1 VRGFRGPVNNLLTLA
16 EARFGADRP
25 VPGPVPGILYVAESA
40 AMPDIRTESR
50 VPPRVPDV
58 ARLRWVL
65 LALVLLLGVAIGFVY
80 VAAARS
86 ANERTVE
93 TTARQATALARTLE
107 AHAARSFGAADTAL
121 SALIEAL
128 EGRGAF
134 AGVDLHAMIA
144 DRHNF
149 VPGIHSITRIDA
161 DGAVR
166 LDSTAVDVAPRDV
179 STTAYFEAHR
189 GRSGLGLF
197 LSPPMND
204 PDTGT
209 PVLVLS
215 RRLEDAQGHFAGVVA
230 AALDAEYFRAYY
242 ATLDVGLGGAIALWS
257 GDGML
262 LIREPHDPAMIGRV
276 FAGQPLHRGLMTGLR
291 EQTHRVVSPLDGV
304 ARLQSWRRVA
314 DLPFVVSV
322 AYAEE
327 YYMAPMRAAL
337 RTQLIAV
344 AAGAAITL
352 ALAFLVWFQLGRHAR
367 LDAERRAGIERLAQS
382 RRQLRTVVDTVPALI
397 NAKDPDG
404 RYKLM
409 NAYQAAVFG
418 VHPRETIGKRLSD
431 FVAQPLAGE
440 VEELERDLVKSGRAI
455 RDHAE
460 NFPDASGRMRH
471 FLTSKIPIFDG
482 DGKVAQ
488 FVSVAT
494 DVTAIRE
501 MEAATRAAEARMRAA
516 IESIPEGF
524 AIFDE
529 DDRLIVANRPY
540 VEMFTGETDPAR
552 LQGRTFEELVRMS
565 IARGEP
571 PEPGFT
577 TESWVAER
585 LRRHREGM
593 TGTRLLRIAD
603 GRTVSVAERHV
614 PGVGVVGV
622 RTDVSRLVET
632 EAALRN
638 ARDAAEAANRAKSQF
653 LANMSH
659 ELRTPLNAIIGF
671 AEMIEKEIFGKV
683 GSKRYIE
690 YASDIAASGR
700 HLVDLIGDVLDMSKI
715 EAGRYVLEEEPI
727 ELGPTIDAAIAIA
740 RGQAHHAGVR
750 LNAAGDKLR
759 LRADGRALRQVLL
772 NLLSNAIKFTPKGG
786 RVDVVWRAADSGVEI
801 DVVDT
806 GIGIAR
812 DELAHVIEPF
822 RQAQGVGRNFGGTG
836 LGLAITKRLVELHG
850 GRLEIESEVGKG
862 TQVRF
867 VLPADRL
874 LRDAA

>member
-1 VRGFRGPVNNLLTLA
+1 MAEPVAKT
-16 EARFGADRP
+16 D
-25 VPGPVPGILYVAESA
+25 V
-40 AMPDIRTESR
+40 RTESG
-50 VPPRVPDV
+50 VPSRALDV

-80 VAAARS
+80 VTAARS

-93 TTARQATALARTLE
+93 TTARQAAALARTLE

-121 SALIEAL
+121 SAMIEAL

-134 AGVDLHAMIA
+134 AGVDLQAMIV

-149 VPGIHSITRIDA
+149 VPGIHSIFWIDA
-161 DGAVR
+161 DGTVR
-166 LDSTAVDVAPRDV
+166 LDSTTADVAPRDV
-179 STTAYFEAHR
+179 SNATYFAAHR
-189 GRSGLGLF
+189 DRSGLGLY
-197 LSPPMND
+197 LSPPMAD
-204 PDTGT
+204 PDTGA
-209 PVLVLS
+209 PVLVMS
-215 RRLEDAQGHFAGVVA
+215 RRLEDSQGNFAGVIA
-230 AALDAEYFRAYY
+230 AALDTEYFRAYY
-242 ATLDVGLGGAIALWS
+242 ATLDVGIGGSIALWS

-276 FAGQPLHRGLMTGLR
+276 FVGQPLHRGLMTGLR

-314 DLPFVVSV
+314 DLPFVASI

-344 AAGAAITL
+344 GAGAAITL
-352 ALAFLVWFQLGRHAR
+352 ALAFLVWFQLGRYAQ

-382 RRQLRTVVDTVPALI
+382 RRQLRTVVDTVPAII
-397 NAKDPDG
+397 NAKGPDG
-404 RYKLM
+404 RYTLM

-418 VHPRETIGKRLSD
+418 VHPRATIGKRVSD
-431 FVAQPLAGE
+431 FVAQPLADE
-440 VEELERDLVKSGRAI
+440 VEALERELVETGRAI

-471 FLTSKIPIFDG
+471 FLTSKIPIFGG
-482 DGKVAQ
+482 DGKVTQ

-524 AIFDE
+524 AIYDE
-529 DDRLIVANRPY
+529 SDRLIVANQPY
-540 VEMFTGETDPAR
+540 VEMFAGETDPAR
-552 LQGRTFEELVRMS
+552 IQGRTFEELVRMS
-565 IARGEP
+565 VARGEP

-577 TESWVAER
+577 TEAWVAER
-585 LRRHREGM
+585 VRRHREGM
-593 TGTRLLRIAD
+593 SGMRLLRIAD
-603 GRTVSVAERHV
+603 GRTISVAERHV
-614 PGVGVVGV
+614 PGVGIVGI
-622 RTDVSRLVET
+622 RTDVSQLVET

-638 ARDAAEAANRAKSQF
+638 ARDAAETANRAKSQF

-690 YASDIAASGR
+690 YANDIAASGR

-715 EAGRYVLEEEPI
+715 EAGRYALEEEPI
-727 ELGPTIDAAIAIA
+727 ELGATIDAAIAIA

-786 RVDVVWRAADSGVEI
+786 RVDIAWRAADSGVEI

-806 GIGIAR
+806 GIGIAH
-812 DELAHVIEPF
+812 DELPHVIEPF

-850 GRLEIESEVGKG
+850 GRLEIESQVGKG
-862 TQVRF
+862 TRVRF

>member
-1 VRGFRGPVNNLLTLA
+1 MPLAGVYHAPVNNLLT
-16 EARFGADRP
+16 RTGASYGIDCP
-25 VPGPVPGILYVAESA
+25 VPGPILEARL
-40 AMPDIRTESR
+40 PDRAPKTDARTES
-50 VPPRVPDV
+50 RVPDV

-65 LALVLLLGVAIGFVY
+65 LCLVVLLGVAIGVVY
-80 VAAARS
+80 VTAAQS
-86 ANERTVE
+86 ANERTIE
-93 TTARQATALARTLE
+93 NSARQTAALARTLE
-107 AHAARSFGAADTAL
+107 VHAARSFGAADTAL
-121 SALIEAL
+121 SAMIEAL

-134 AGVDLHAMIA
+134 AGVDLQAMIA
-144 DRHNF
+144 DRRNF
-149 VPGIHSITRIDA
+149 VPGIHSIVWIDA
-161 DGAVR
+161 DGLVR
-166 LDSTAVDVAPRDV
+166 LDSTAIDVAPRDV
-179 STTAYFEAHR
+179 SDANYFTAHR
-189 GRSGLGLF
+189 DRSGLGLY
-197 LSPPMND
+197 LSPPMAD
-204 PDTGT
+204 PDSGAS
-209 PVLVLS
+209 VLIIS
-215 RRLEDAQGHFAGVVA
+215 RRLEDSQGEFAGVVA

-242 ATLDVGLGGAIALWS
+242 ATLDVGVGGSIALWS
-257 GDGML
+257 DDGML
-262 LIREPHDPAMIGRV
+262 LIREPHNPAMIGRV
-276 FAGQPLHRGLMTGLR
+276 FAGQPLHRGLMSGLR

-322 AYAEE
+322 AFAEE

-344 AAGAAITL
+344 AAGAVITL

-382 RRQLRTVVDTVPALI
+382 RRQLRTVVDTVPAII
-397 NAKDPDG
+397 NAKDREG
-404 RYKLM
+404 RYTLM

-418 VHPRETIGKRLSD
+418 IHPREAIGKRVSEFLSG
-431 FVAQPLAGE
+431 PLAGE
-440 VEELERDLVKSGRAI
+440 VEALERELAETGRAI

-460 NFPDASGRMRH
+460 SFPDASGRMRH
-471 FLTSKIPIFDG
+471 FLTSKIPIFGD

-488 FVSVAT
+488 YVSVAT

-501 MEAATRAAEARMRAA
+501 MEATTRAAEARMRAA

-529 DDRLIVANRPY
+529 DDRLVVANRPY
-540 VEMFTGETDPAR
+540 VEMFAGETDPSR

-577 TESWVAER
+577 TETWVAER
-585 LRRHREGM
+585 MRRHREGM

-614 PGVGVVGV
+614 PGVGVVGI
-622 RTDVSRLVET
+622 RTDVSRMVET

-638 ARDAAEAANRAKSQF
+638 ARDAAESANRAKSQF

-690 YASDIAASGR
+690 YAADIAASGR

-715 EAGRYVLEEEPI
+715 EAGRYTLEEDEVDLTQTI
-727 ELGPTIDAAIAIA
+727 EAAIAIA

-750 LNAAGDKLR
+750 LNAAGEKLR

-786 RVDVVWRAADSGVEI
+786 RVDVAWRAREDGVEV
-801 DVVDT
+801 DVADT
-806 GIGIAR
+806 GIGISQE
-812 DELAHVIEPF
+812 DLPHVIEPF
-822 RQAQGVGRNFGGTG
+822 RQAQGVGRNYGGTG
-836 LGLAITKRLVELHG
+836 LGLAITKRLIEMHG
-850 GRLEIESEVGKG
+850 GRLEIESEAGKG
-862 TQVRF
+862 TRVRF
-867 VLPADRL
+867 RLPADRW